1 MATAE
6 QGLGSWL
13 SATIDFLL
21 SILGF
26 TLIWYPMVSLGNT
39 VLGSLVSASTINL
52 IVGVLAFGGAY
63 PVVAGDWSLGRIGEY
78 IFVLIASAIT
88 WGLVGMVIVL
98 VSGVSISGSNAVP
111 QAIVWA
117 AAYLTAYFVVYR
129 TQLSILANFR
139 S

>member
-1 MATAE
+1 MATIE
-6 QGLGSWL
+6 QELESWL

-26 TLIWYPMVSLGNT
+26 TLIWYPMVSLGNA
-39 VLGSLVSASTINL
+39 VLGSLVSAATVNL
-52 IVGVLAFGGAY
+52 IVGVFAFGGAY

-88 WGLVGMVIVL
+88 WGFIGMVIVL
-98 VSGVSISGSNAVP
+98 VSRVSISGSNAVP
-111 QAIVWA
+111 QAMVWA
-117 AAYLTAYFVVYR
+117 AAYLTAYFIVYR
-129 TQLSILANFR
+129 TQLSIF